1 MGACVYGHVG
11 VLTYYKTNHAN
22 THPHSR
28 ARTNT
33 HNHQVFHELIALA
46 DAENGQPR
54 RNPPASAPANTP
66 LPESTHNHSP
76 APLPHV
82 NSPATSQPLKPL
94 HRMEHTPHLHL
105 HAHAAWPLLWP
116 PPPPPPQL
124 LPSQSR
130 RIEPLSHSPLHG
142 VRVAAKTKTKTQK
155 PERRVS
161 AARLRVHSVR

>member
-1 MGACVYGHVG
+1 MYGHIG

-66 LPESTHNHSP
+66 QPESTHNHSP

-94 HRMEHTPHLHL
+94 HRMEHTLH
-105 HAHAAWPLLWP
+105 P
-116 PPPPPPQL
+116 PL

-161 AARLRVHSVR
+161 AARLRVRSVR